1 MEASQTAI
9 RKGQGRDG
17 LLGLRESIQDTVE
30 MMPRRAMR
38 GAYRSQVVLYLYS
51 YSVDALHEVVLRVMS
66 SMQTAC

>member
-38 GAYRSQVVLYLYS
+38 GAYRSQVVLYS
-51 YSVDALHEVVLRVMS
+51 YSVDALHEVVLCMMS